1 MPFRV
6 ESSDVLVDE
15 FDELVSDV
23 NAASVSFV
31 DFSDIVMS
39 AGIVLGDCVSDLVST
54 DAIIAQFGSSV
65 EESIR
70 FESVDNPQ
78 ESRESEFPPTRKL
91 GIGVPD
97 VSELEG
103 VTQRLLRALESVEEV
118 SREDISVQVAVEG
131 AALMRLDNQDTGGVT
146 PQDTG
151 GVTPPLLERF
161 QDIAVELRQLEVE
174 FEQEK
179 TRITR
184 EEVEKRT
191 ELNERAE
198 SEHVSRL
205 QELAVELRQLEVE
218 SEQERTQITR
228 DAVSERTELNERSVD
243 VLTAGVVPREAFEQA
258 RDFIALTDGVEQ
270 SIGRLETGLY
280 AFSEIFRRGFM
291 ESLRSGMSVLE
302 EFRESLGAP
311 RLAVLTEEVRES
323 DVLSRLEDGQSAR
336 DERTAERFAAGAARF
351 RSAEVIEDR
360 RALSFFDGLSPDV
373 QRAID
378 SYREERAVEL
388 GTDIPEQLSQ
398 VRTASDR
405 LSVGAGD
412 LVAAVPF
419 DVVDAVTD
427 IVEIRRDANA
437 ELVILEEEAAAEIQ
451 LVQESVTLSAEN
463 KAKAIER
470 IERETALRRIRI
482 ENEVSEHQRASFQ
495 SVVTN
500 FLSGVG
506 QMIAAEAQLALAR
519 RATNALSGVFGGGGA
534 VAAAGSGLFS
544 SALLPLLGGLT
555 VAYGATKLIAPSS
568 PSADVYE
575 RLQYGVSGEGTDRSV
590 VETPGLTRAS
600 QETDTPILEAN
611 INVNVEAS
619 GTRLGQA
626 NARERLKTERWGG

>member
-39 AGIVLGDCVSDLVST
+39 AGIVLGDFVSDLVRV
-54 DAIIAQFGSSV
+54 DAFFAQFGRFV
-65 EESIR
+65 EESVR
-70 FESVDNPQ
+70 FDGVVGDLQESRESVVGNRS
-78 ESRESEFPPTRKL
+78 SRESEFPPTRES
-91 GIGVPD
+91 GIGD
-97 VSELEG
+97 VLEWEG
-103 VTQRLLRALESVEEV
+103 ATQRLLRALESVSEV

-131 AALMRLDNQDTGGVT
+131 AALMRLDNQ
-146 PQDTG
+146 
-151 GVTPPLLERF
+151 
-161 QDIAVELRQLEVE
+161 
-174 FEQEK
+174 
-179 TRITR
+179 
-184 EEVEKRT
+184 
-191 ELNERAE
+191 ERAE
-198 SEHVSRL
+198 SEHASKL
-205 QELAVELRQLEVE
+205 QDIAVELRQLEVE
-218 SEQERTQITR
+218 SEQEKTR
-228 DAVSERTELNERSVD
+228 VTRESVLERTELTERAVD
-243 VLTAGVVPREAFEQA
+243 VLTADVVPGGVFEQA
-258 RDFIALTDGVEQ
+258 RDFIALTDGIEESMQ
-270 SIGRLETGLY
+270 RLETGLY
-280 AFSEIFRRGFM
+280 AFSEIFSREFTN
-291 ESLRSGMSVLE
+291 SIQSGMSVLE
-302 EFRESLGAP
+302 EFQQSLGAP
-311 RLAVLTEEVRES
+311 RLAVLTEEVRGS
-323 DVLSRLEDGQSAR
+323 DVLSRLESGQSAR
-336 DERTAERFAAGAARF
+336 DERTAERFAAGASRF
-351 RSAEVIEDR
+351 RSAEVREDR

-378 SYREERAVEL
+378 SYREERAIEL

-412 LVAAVPF
+412 LVASVPL

-427 IVEIRRDANA
+427 IVEVRRDANA

-482 ENEVSEHQRASFQ
+482 ENEVSERQRASFQ

-544 SALLPLLGGLT
+544 SVLLPLLGGLT

-575 RLQYGVSGEGTDRSV
+575 RLQYGVSGEGSDRSV

-611 INVNVEAS
+611 ISVNVEAS

>member
-15 FDELVSDV
+15 FDALVSDV

-39 AGIVLGDCVSDLVST
+39 AGLVLGNFVSDLVNVESVF
-54 DAIIAQFGSSV
+54 AQFGRFV

-70 FESVDNPQ
+70 FDAIDNSPNPYLLTSADREYPPIPREQGAKNPQ
-78 ESRESEFPPTRKL
+78 SSQVEANS
-91 GIGVPD
+91 
-97 VSELEG
+97 
-103 VTQRLLRALESVEEV
+103 RLLRALEAVSEV
-118 SREDISVQVAVEG
+118 SREDILVEVVVSDESG
-131 AALMRLDNQDTGGVT
+131 MGRERSESEHVSRL
-146 PQDTG
+146 
-151 GVTPPLLERF
+151 
-161 QDIAVELRQLEVE
+161 QDIAVELRQLEVS

-191 ELNERAE
+191 ETSLNERAVE
-198 SEHVSRL
+198 NRIETLERELESRL
-205 QELAVELRQLEVE
+205 
-218 SEQERTQITR
+218 T
-228 DAVSERTELNERSVD
+228 TE
-243 VLTAGVVPREAFEQA
+243 
-258 RDFIALTDGVEQ
+258 IALPDGIDESVQRLGAGLSVFREFIREIIGVLQ
-270 SIGRLETGLY
+270 SGV
-280 AFSEIFRRGFM
+280 
-291 ESLRSGMSVLE
+291 SVLD
-302 EFRESLGAP
+302 EFRQGLDVP
-311 RLAVLTEEVRES
+311 RLAVLTETEIPEGLRA
-323 DVLSRLEDGQSAR
+323 SRLFEDASSG
-336 DERTAERFAAGAARF
+336 
-351 RSAEVIEDR
+351 I
-360 RALSFFDGLSPDV
+360 SFKETQPKELPANVFQASPEHNAPMQAQQPDKPTQLGINDSDGLSLDV
-373 QRAID
+373 QRVID
-378 SYREERAVEL
+378 LYREERAVEL

-398 VRTASDR
+398 VGTASDR

-451 LVQESVTLSAEN
+451 LIQESVTLSEEN

-482 ENEVSEHQRASFQ
+482 ENEVSERQRASFQ

-506 QMIAAEAQLALAR
+506 KMIAAEAQLALAR

-544 SALLPLLGGLT
+544 SVLLPLLGGLSL
-555 VAYGATKLIAPSS
+555 AYGATKLIAPSS

-575 RLQYGVSGEGTDRSV
+575 RSQYGVSGSGSGQNAVQTS
-590 VETPGLTRAS
+590 GLTRAS
-600 QETDTPILEAN
+600 EETDTPVLEAN

-626 NARERLKTERWGG
+626 NERVKLKTERWGG

>member
-39 AGIVLGDCVSDLVST
+39 AGIVFGDFVSDLVSV
-54 DAIIAQFGSSV
+54 DAIIAQFGRSV

-70 FESVDNPQ
+70 FDSVNNLPNSSYQEGIGVVGNRSSNQRYEYHLGIHRLQ
-78 ESRESEFPPTRKL
+78 ESRELEFP
-91 GIGVPD
+91 D
-97 VSELEG
+97 VLELERA
-103 VTQRLLRALESVEEV
+103 TQRLLGALEAVRDV
-118 SREDISVQVAVEG
+118 SREDISVQVAVED
-131 AALMRLDNQDTGGVT
+131 AALMRLDNQ
-146 PQDTG
+146 
-151 GVTPPLLERF
+151 
-161 QDIAVELRQLEVE
+161 
-174 FEQEK
+174 
-179 TRITR
+179 
-184 EEVEKRT
+184 
-191 ELNERAE
+191 ERAE
-198 SEHVSRL
+198 SEHVSKL
-205 QELAVELRQLEVE
+205 HEFAVELRQLEVE
-218 SEQERTQITR
+218 SEQEKTR
-228 DAVSERTELNERSVD
+228 VTREAVSERTELNERAVELSIED
-243 VLTAGVVPREAFEQA
+243 VKREAEVRRQYGVVPREAFEQA
-258 RDFIALTDGVEQ
+258 RDFIALTDGVEE
-270 SIGRLETGLY
+270 SIGRLETGLSV
-280 AFSEIFRRGFM
+280 FSEIFGSEFTK
-291 ESLRSGMSVLE
+291 SLQSGMSVLE
-302 EFRESLGAP
+302 DFQQSLRAP
-311 RLAVLTEEVRES
+311 RLVVLTEEVRES
-323 DVLSRLEDGQSAR
+323 DVISRLESGQFAR
-336 DERTAERFAAGAARF
+336 DERTAERFAAGAAGF
-351 RSAEVIEDR
+351 RSAEVREDR

-378 SYREERAVEL
+378 SYREERAIEL

-405 LSVGAGD
+405 FSVGAGD
-412 LVAAVPF
+412 LVASVPF

-451 LVQESVTLSAEN
+451 LIQESVTLSAEN

-482 ENEVSEHQRASFQ
+482 ENEVSERQRASFQ

-544 SALLPLLGGLT
+544 SVLLPLLGGLT

-575 RLQYGVSGEGTDRSV
+575 RLQYGVSGEGSDRNV

>member
-39 AGIVLGDCVSDLVST
+39 AGIVLGDFVSDLVRV
-54 DAIIAQFGSSV
+54 DAVFAQFSRSV

-70 FESVDNPQ
+70 FDGVVGDLQESRESVVGNRS
-78 ESRESEFPPTRKL
+78 SRESEFPPTRES
-91 GIGVPD
+91 GIGD
-97 VSELEG
+97 VLELEG
-103 VTQRLLRALESVEEV
+103 ATQGLLRALESVAEV

-131 AALMRLDNQDTGGVT
+131 AALMRLDNQ
-146 PQDTG
+146 
-151 GVTPPLLERF
+151 ERAESEHASKL
-161 QDIAVELRQLEVE
+161 QDIAVELRQLEIA

-179 TRITR
+179 TQITR
-184 EEVEKRT
+184 ESVLERT

-205 QELAVELRQLEVE
+205 QDIAVELRQLEVE
-218 SEQERTQITR
+218 SEQEKTR
-228 DAVSERTELNERSVD
+228 VTREEVEKRTELTERAVD
-243 VLTAGVVPREAFEQA
+243 VVPGAAFEQA
-258 RDFIALTDGVEQ
+258 RDFMALTDGIEE

-280 AFSEIFRRGFM
+280 DFSEIFSREFTN
-291 ESLRSGMSVLE
+291 SLQSGMSVLE
-302 EFRESLGAP
+302 DFQQSFRAP

-323 DVLSRLEDGQSAR
+323 DVISRLESGQSDR
-336 DERTAERFAAGAARF
+336 DERTAERFAAGASRF

-378 SYREERAVEL
+378 SYREERAIEL

-412 LVAAVPF
+412 LVASVPF

-482 ENEVSEHQRASFQ
+482 ENEVSERQRASFQ

-519 RATNALSGVFGGGGA
+519 RATDALSGVFGGGGA

-544 SALLPLLGGLT
+544 SVLLPLLGGLT

-575 RLQYGVSGEGTDRSV
+575 RLQYGVSGEGSDRSV

-611 INVNVEAS
+611 ISVNVEAS

>member
-23 NAASVSFV
+23 NAAPLSFV

-39 AGIVLGDCVSDLVST
+39 AGLVLGDFVSDLVSVESFF
-54 DAIIAQFGSSV
+54 AQFGRFV

-70 FESVDNPQ
+70 FDAI
-78 ESRESEFPPTRKL
+78 ESEVRNADQDLTRITGLQDYSRIDQDFRDNVDQDFQDKREDQTSERL
-91 GIGVPD
+91 LSDKIGED
-97 VSELEG
+97 GFSNISGFSELERAA
-103 VTQRLLRALESVEEV
+103 QRLLRALESVLEV

-131 AALMRLDNQDTGGVT
+131 AALMRLDNQ
-146 PQDTG
+146 
-151 GVTPPLLERF
+151 ERAESEHAARL

-191 ELNERAE
+191 ELNERA
-198 SEHVSRL
+198 
-205 QELAVELRQLEVE
+205 A
-218 SEQERTQITR
+218 QERIENVKR
-228 DAVSERTELNERSVD
+228 ETEAHL
-243 VLTAGVVPREAFEQA
+243 Q
-258 RDFIALTDGVEQ
+258 LTDGVAPGGVLGESFEQ
-270 SIGRLETGLY
+270 TQDFISLTDGVVDSVQRFETSIY
-280 AFSEIFRRGFM
+280 VFSALFRREFTQV
-291 ESLRSGMSVLE
+291 LQSGVAILDD
-302 EFRESLGAP
+302 FRESLRAP
-311 RLAVLTEEVRES
+311 RLAALAEDVRES
-323 DVLSRLEDGQSAR
+323 DVLSRLEEGQPAR

-351 RSAEVIEDR
+351 RSAEVREDR
-360 RALSFFDGLSPDV
+360 RALSFFDSLSPDV
-373 QRAID
+373 QRAIE

-398 VRTASDR
+398 VRTASD
-405 LSVGAGD
+405 SFSGGAGD
-412 LVAAVPF
+412 LVAAVPL

-427 IVEIRRDANA
+427 IVQVRRDANA
-437 ELVILEEEAAAEIQ
+437 ELVILEQEAAAEIQ
-451 LVQESVTLSAEN
+451 IIQESVTLTAEN

-470 IERETALRRIRI
+470 IERDAALRRIRI
-482 ENEVSEHQRASFQ
+482 ENEVSQKQRASFQ

-506 QMIAAEAQLALAR
+506 KMIAAEAQLALAR
-519 RATNALSGVFGGGGA
+519 RATNAISGLLGGVSGGA
-534 VAAAGSGLFS
+534 SLFS
-544 SALLPLLGGLT
+544 SVLLPLFGGLSL
-555 VAYGATKLIAPSS
+555 AYGASKLIAPSS

-575 RLQYGVSGEGTDRSV
+575 RSQFGVSGEGANRNV
-590 VETPGLTRAS
+590 QTPGLTRAE
-600 QETDTPILEAN
+600 QETDSPVLEAN

-626 NARERLKTERWGG
+626 NERVKLKTERWGG

>member
-1 MPFRV
+1 MIRDRLPSRQIGEDGFRNI
-6 ESSDVLVDE
+6 S
-15 FDELVSDV
+15 
-23 NAASVSFV
+23 
-31 DFSDIVMS
+31 
-39 AGIVLGDCVSDLVST
+39 
-54 DAIIAQFGSSV
+54 
-65 EESIR
+65 
-70 FESVDNPQ
+70 
-78 ESRESEFPPTRKL
+78 
-91 GIGVPD
+91 D

-103 VTQRLLRALESVEEV
+103 ATQGLLRALESVAEV

-131 AALMRLDNQDTGGVT
+131 AALMRLDNQ
-146 PQDTG
+146 
-151 GVTPPLLERF
+151 ERAESEHASKL
-161 QDIAVELRQLEVE
+161 QDIAVELRQLEIE

-179 TRITR
+179 TQITR
-184 EEVEKRT
+184 EAVLERT

-205 QELAVELRQLEVE
+205 QDIAVELRQLEVE
-218 SEQERTQITR
+218 SEQEKTR
-228 DAVSERTELNERSVD
+228 VTREEVEKRTELTERAVD
-243 VLTAGVVPREAFEQA
+243 VLTAGVVPGAAFEQA
-258 RDFIALTDGVEQ
+258 RDFIALTDGIEE
-270 SIGRLETGLY
+270 SIGRLGTGLY
-280 AFSEIFRRGFM
+280 AFSEIFSREFTN
-291 ESLRSGMSVLE
+291 SLRSGMSVLE
-302 EFRESLGAP
+302 DFQQSFRAP

-323 DVLSRLEDGQSAR
+323 DVLSRLESGQSAR
-336 DERTAERFAAGAARF
+336 DERTAERFAAGASRF

-378 SYREERAVEL
+378 SYREERAIEL

-412 LVAAVPF
+412 LVASVPF

-427 IVEIRRDANA
+427 IVTIRRDANA

-482 ENEVSEHQRASFQ
+482 ENEVSERQRASFQ

-519 RATNALSGVFGGGGA
+519 RATDALSGVFGGGGA

-544 SALLPLLGGLT
+544 SVLLPLLGGLT

-575 RLQYGVSGEGTDRSV
+575 RLQYGVSGDGSDRSV

-611 INVNVEAS
+611 ISVNVEAS